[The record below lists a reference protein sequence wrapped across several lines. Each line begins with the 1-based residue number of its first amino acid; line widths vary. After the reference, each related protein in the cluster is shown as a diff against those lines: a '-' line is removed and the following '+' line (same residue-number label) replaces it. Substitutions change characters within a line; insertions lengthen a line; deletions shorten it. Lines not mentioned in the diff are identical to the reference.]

1 MTDAEHVFILVLN
14 DGEIDIVR
22 RAAIMLGK
30 TVTNIVHDFVMEEAE
45 RTIEDGEMC
54 SRMAL
59 DDMKRTA
66 RAYDPQAHA
75 EGQGQACRLAY
86 DDDDRSEKDAMW
98 EGCQNRTYFM

>member
-1 MTDAEHVFILVLN
+1 MTDADHVFILVLN
-14 DGEIDIVR
+14 DSEIDIVR

-54 SRMAL
+54 SRMARQ
-59 DDMKRTA
+59 DMSRA
-66 RAYDPQAHA
+66 RAYDS
-75 EGQGQACRLAY
+75 
-86 DDDDRSEKDAMW
+86 DDRSEKDAMW

>member
-1 MTDAEHVFILVLN
+1 MTDADHVFILVLN
-14 DGEIDIVR
+14 DSEIDIVR

-54 SRMAL
+54 SRMARQ
-59 DDMKRTA
+59 DMSRA
-66 RAYDPQAHA
+66 R
-75 EGQGQACRLAY
+75 AY

-98 EGCQNRTYFM
+98 EGVQNRTYFM

>member
-1 MTDAEHVFILVLN
+1 MTDADHVFILVLN
-14 DGEIDIVR
+14 DSEIDIVR

-30 TVTNIVHDFVMEEAE
+30 TVTNIVHDFVREEAE

-54 SRMAL
+54 SRMARQ
-59 DDMKRTA
+59 DMSRA
-66 RAYDPQAHA
+66 R
-75 EGQGQACRLAY
+75 AY

>member
-1 MTDAEHVFILVLN
+1 MTDADHVFILVLN
-14 DGEIDIVR
+14 DSEIDIVR

-54 SRMAL
+54 SRMAKQ
-59 DDMKRTA
+59 DMSRA
-66 RAYDPQAHA
+66 R
-75 EGQGQACRLAY
+75 AY

>member
-1 MTDAEHVFILVLN
+1 MTDADHVFILVLN
-14 DGEIDIVR
+14 YSEIDIIR

-54 SRMAL
+54 SRMARQ
-59 DDMKRTA
+59 DMQRTA
-66 RAYDPQAHA
+66 K
-75 EGQGQACRLAY
+75 AY

>member
-14 DGEIDIVR
+14 DREIDIVR
-22 RAAIMLGK
+22 RAAILLGK

-54 SRMAL
+54 SRMAQK
-59 DDMKRTA
+59 DMV
-66 RAYDPQAHA
+66 RAYDP
-75 EGQGQACRLAY
+75 
-86 DDDDRSEKDAMW
+86 DDRSEKDAMW

>member
-1 MTDAEHVFILVLN
+1 MTDADHVFILVLN
-14 DGEIDIVR
+14 DHEIDIVR

-54 SRMAL
+54 SRMARQ
-59 DDMKRTA
+59 DMSRA
-66 RAYDPQAHA
+66 RAYAA
-75 EGQGQACRLAY
+75 
-86 DDDDRSEKDAMW
+86 DDRSEKDAMW

>member
-1 MTDAEHVFILVLN
+1 MTDADHVFILVLN
-14 DGEIDIVR
+14 DREIDIVR

-45 RTIEDGEMC
+45 RTIEDVEMLDEMARRDM
-54 SRMAL
+54 SRG
-59 DDMKRTA
+59 R
-66 RAYDPQAHA
+66 
-75 EGQGQACRLAY
+75 AY

>member
-1 MTDAEHVFILVLN
+1 MTDADHVFILTLS
-14 DGEIDIVR
+14 DSEIDIVR

-54 SRMAL
+54 SRMARQ
-59 DDMKRTA
+59 DMSRA
-66 RAYDPQAHA
+66 RAYDS
-75 EGQGQACRLAY
+75 
-86 DDDDRSEKDAMW
+86 DDRSEKDAMW

>member
-1 MTDAEHVFILVLN
+1 MTDADHVFILVLN
-14 DGEIDIVR
+14 DSEIDIVR

-54 SRMAL
+54 SRMARQ
-59 DDMKRTA
+59 DMSRA
-66 RAYDPQAHA
+66 R
-75 EGQGQACRLAY
+75 AY
-86 DDDDRSEKDAMW
+86 DDDDRSEKDVMW

>member
-14 DGEIDIVR
+14 DREIDIVR

-45 RTIEDGEMC
+45 RTIEDVEMLDEMARRDM
-54 SRMAL
+54 SRG
-59 DDMKRTA
+59 R
-66 RAYDPQAHA
+66 
-75 EGQGQACRLAY
+75 AY

>member
-1 MTDAEHVFILVLN
+1 MTDADHVFILTLS
-14 DGEIDIVR
+14 DSEIDIVR

-54 SRMAL
+54 SRMARQ
-59 DDMKRTA
+59 DMSRA
-66 RAYDPQAHA
+66 R
-75 EGQGQACRLAY
+75 AY

>member
-1 MTDAEHVFILVLN
+1 MTDADHVFILVLN
-14 DGEIDIVR
+14 DREIDIVR

-54 SRMAL
+54 SRMARQ
-59 DDMKRTA
+59 DMSRA
-66 RAYDPQAHA
+66 R
-75 EGQGQACRLAY
+75 AY

>member
-1 MTDAEHVFILVLN
+1 MTDADHVFILVLN
-14 DGEIDIVR
+14 DSEIDIVR

-30 TVTNIVHDFVMEEAE
+30 SVTNIVHDFVMEEAE

-54 SRMAL
+54 SRMARQ
-59 DDMKRTA
+59 DMSRA
-66 RAYDPQAHA
+66 RAYDPKADA
-75 EGQGQACRLAY
+75 KGQGQACRLAY

>member
-1 MTDAEHVFILVLN
+1 MTDADHVFILVLN
-14 DGEIDIVR
+14 DSEIDIVR

-54 SRMAL
+54 SKMAQR
-59 DDMKRTA
+59 DMA
-66 RAYDPQAHA
+66 RAYDP
-75 EGQGQACRLAY
+75 E
-86 DDDDRSEKDAMW
+86 DRSEKDAMW

>member
-14 DGEIDIVR
+14 DREIDIVR
-22 RAAIMLGK
+22 RAAILLGK

-54 SRMAL
+54 SRMAQK
-59 DDMKRTA
+59 DMV
-66 RAYDPQAHA
+66 RAYDPEAYA

>member
-1 MTDAEHVFILVLN
+1 MTDADHVFILVLN
-14 DGEIDIVR
+14 DHEIDIVR

-54 SRMAL
+54 SRMARQ
-59 DDMKRTA
+59 DMSRA
-66 RAYDPQAHA
+66 R
-75 EGQGQACRLAY
+75 AY

>member
-1 MTDAEHVFILVLN
+1 MTDADHVFILVLN
-14 DGEIDIVR
+14 DREIDIVR

-54 SRMAL
+54 SRMARQ
-59 DDMKRTA
+59 DMQRTVK
-66 RAYDPQAHA
+66 
-75 EGQGQACRLAY
+75 AY

>member
-1 MTDAEHVFILVLN
+1 MTDADHVFILVLN
-14 DGEIDIVR
+14 DSEIDIVR

-54 SRMAL
+54 SRMARQ
-59 DDMKRTA
+59 DMSRA
-66 RAYDPQAHA
+66 RAYDP
-75 EGQGQACRLAY
+75 G
-86 DDDDRSEKDAMW
+86 DRSEKDAMW